1 MTFEGGDP
9 SVCKNGTAMR
19 RLPWIGLGL
28 VILVGGPYA
37 AWILT
42 SNDPIGH
49 LPHWIQVRPSIYL
62 DTALDRMED
71 QSYGRASVDWPAVRQ
86 HAKELA
92 ALSATSQETYGA
104 IRYALDQLPDHLSL
118 LTPRPILAQG
128 RGYGL
133 QVLFPERVVAIVYP
147 ESAAAAAGIHAG
159 DVIESVEGHPP
170 MVNRD
175 PRARGY
181 FIDIPPGSTTVHVR
195 SVNGASRDVPLATGP
210 YALLPAD
217 THRIGGDLGY
227 VRLPGGS
234 ASGSFVQGVRGGI
247 SAADAPTVCGW
258 IVDLRRDTGG
268 ALWPVFQAIRAIVG
282 EPPFGSFV
290 DSSGA
295 RTAWAYPTVGD
306 GSASGAVT
314 PLSHPHGPMAI
325 LTSRLTAGAA
335 EALVVSFRGRPET
348 RSFGE
353 PTWGTPASSNSYP
366 LADGALLELTAA
378 FDADRMDVEYRSR
391 IAPDEALPVDWAR
404 LGTPD
409 DPMIVAAGTW
419 IRAQE
424 GCQK

>member
-1 MTFEGGDP
+1 
-9 SVCKNGTAMR
+9 MR
-19 RLPWIGLGL
+19 RLPLIVVALVVIAGGSYAVWIS
-28 VILVGGPYA
+28 
-37 AWILT
+37 T

-62 DTALDRMED
+62 DTALDRIET
-71 QSYGRASVDWPAVRQ
+71 QSYGHASVDWTSVRR
-86 HAKELA
+86 HAKELT
-92 ALSATSQETYGA
+92 ALATTSEETYGG
-104 IRYALDQLPDHLSL
+104 IRYVLDQLPDHLSL
-118 LTPRPILAQG
+118 LEPPPISARG

-147 ESAAAAAGIHAG
+147 ESAAAASGIHAG
-159 DVIESVEGHPP
+159 DVIESVEDHPP

-181 FIDIPPGSTTVHVR
+181 FIDIPPDSTTVHVR
-195 SVNGASRDVPLATGP
+195 PVVGASRDASLSIGT
-210 YALLPAD
+210 YALLPAE
-217 THRIGGDLGY
+217 THRVGGDLGY
-227 VRLPGGS
+227 VLLPGTPG
-234 ASGSFVQGVRGGI
+234 ADSFVQAVRQGVA
-247 SAADAPTVCGW
+247 AADAPNVCGW

-268 ALWPVFQAIRAIVG
+268 SMWAMFQAIRAIVG

-295 RTAWAYPTVGD
+295 RTAWVYPTEGE
-306 GSASGAVT
+306 GSASGPVT
-314 PLSHPHGPMAI
+314 PISHPHGPIAV

-335 EALVVSFRGRPET
+335 EAIVVSFRGRAET

-353 PTWGTPASSNSYP
+353 PTWGTPTSSSVSS
-366 LADGALLELTAA
+366 LADGAMLQLTAA
-378 FDADRMDVEYRSR
+378 FDADRMGVEHRSR
-391 IAPDEALPVDWAR
+391 IQPDEAMPVDWAH

-424 GCQK
+424 GCKK